1 MADPLK
7 VAAITLPTDFNPSD
21 QLDVL
26 SAEPG
31 TCTEALLSSLRLYQC
46 YDSTLL
52 ALYRSKEMFGQDP
65 ALCLRIKDRD

>member
-1 MADPLK
+1 MANPLK

-31 TCTEALLSSLRLYQC
+31 TCTEALLSSLQLYRRD
-46 YDSTLL
+46 DSTFL
-52 ALYRSKEMFGQDP
+52 ALYGSKQMFDQGSVR
-65 ALCLRIKDRD
+65 CLRIKERN